1 MSTVRNATLALLTC
15 VPLLGACQQAPSPA
29 PTSAPDAPATSL
41 GKVVEEATQAAR
53 TKLANEPITLSSD
66 NNSLPKAEISPK
78 GDLLIDGKAV
88 PVDAAQRAL
97 LLEHRANVVAI
108 AEAGM
113 AIGVRGADLGMKA
126 AGEALKGVFT
136 GNTDEIEKR
145 IEAEAE
151 KIKAEAV
158 VLCDRL
164 PAVLDSQQRLATAL
178 PEFKPYATMTEK
190 DIDDC
195 HDETVAKPAAPPAP
209 SAPPAPP
216 APPAPTEG

>member
-15 VPLLGACQQAPSPA
+15 LPLLVACQQPSSPA
-29 PTSAPDAPATSL
+29 PASTADAPATAL
-41 GKVVEEATQAAR
+41 GKVVEEATQKAR
-53 TKLANEPITLSSD
+53 AKLANEPITLGSD
-66 NNSLPKAEISPK
+66 NDALPKAEISPT

-88 PVDAAQRAL
+88 PVDDAQRTL

-113 AIGVRGADLGMKA
+113 TIGVRGADLGMKA
-126 AGEALKGVFT
+126 AGEALKGVFS
-136 GNTDEIEKR
+136 GNTDEIEQR

-151 KIKAEAV
+151 KIKADAA
-158 VLCDRL
+158 VLCNRL
-164 PAVLDSQQRLATAL
+164 PAVLDSQQKLAAAL

-195 HDETVAKPAAPPAP
+195 NEGTAGKPEAPSAPPAPPAP

-216 APPAPTEG
+216 QG